1 MPARELKYYHE
12 DQLKINEERKKRIK
26 NSRAAQKKKNSLVK
40 LVYLLAPIMIA
51 GICMLVLFRYVNIT
65 QVREDITNLENEI
78 AELEKNK
85 INLMGDLESL
95 KSSPKIVE
103 QAKNKLGMDY
113 PESKQIVYIKVND
126 SLIGESDKKS
136 NPLDLILGRNGDF

>member
-1 MPARELKYYHE
+1 MPARKFKYYQE
-12 DQLKINEERKKRIK
+12 DQLKINEERKRRIK
-26 NSRAAQKKKNSLVK
+26 KTRAAQKKNNSLVK
-40 LVYLLAPIMIA
+40 LFYLFVPIMIA

-65 QVREDITNLENEI
+65 QVREDITNLENEKT
-78 AELEKNK
+78 ELEKNK

-113 PESKQIVYIKVND
+113 PENSQVVYIKVND
-126 SLIGESDKKS
+126 NTISESDQKS